1 MKIWNLFTVSVL
13 MLVSQYSMGANA
25 TPLSI
30 APLLPLGIGGIVAI
44 GAVSLIIGAQQIKR
58 RK

>member
-30 APLLPLGIGGIVAI
+30 APLPLDIGGIVAI